1 MSGHNVLQEVL
12 DAEHTLISPELN
24 GTASVDRSP
33 ALLVSEVDCK
43 IAVPQRAGIRL
54 SVFSVAG
61 CTVTADSGNFY
72 TSNTAST
79 EATTI
84 TVGAHDVVDLISV
97 ANGSVFQFKRVN

>member
-1 MSGHNVLQEVL
+1 MSAHNVLQEQLVA
-12 DAEHTLISPELN
+12 DHTLVPPAADAI
-24 GTASVDRSP
+24 AAVDRSP
-33 ALLVSEVDCK
+33 SLLVSEVNCK
-43 IAVPQRAGIRL
+43 IAVPQQAGLRL

-61 CTVTADSGNFY
+61 CVITAASGNFY

-84 TVGAHDVVDLISV
+84 TLGAHDVIDLVSV